1 MADRSPNGGATAVSA
16 DPAIR
21 SGADASSDRARDPAR
36 TAVAAAVALLA
47 TLAGLIVLAWTIL
60 YVTKGRFLKPTFER
74 MASSSA
80 QREIRVSGDFQ
91 FYFDF
96 IDLKFLAEGLTIAN
110 PRWAERPLLFRADR
124 IDARIASIPWLF
136 GTRRVN
142 RLEMVNG
149 DVDLEWDRQGKRNS
163 WTLGDPNARGEP
175 FRLPTIRQARIM
187 GSDVRYRDHVLQ
199 LLADLS
205 IDTVRAI
212 DTRFASDVRFNGTG
226 TMRARPFRVTG
237 SLLSPNATISGGQ
250 NRLVARARSGS
261 DTLDVTGTLPGA
273 TELEGS
279 RLKVAARG
287 ANLADLFA
295 FLGVVIP
302 DTRAYRMTSNLT
314 KRSGDWRFT
323 RLKGGFGDSDLAGSM
338 TISMPD
344 NRLLIEATLASQVV
358 DIIDVGP
365 FVGYDA
371 RLLDAKGAAGAVQIV
386 AGAPRVLPDASLEI
400 DAISRFDAKVDY
412 TVRRVRAESFPI
424 SNIAVT
430 VNLDRSLLKLSPLT
444 FDMAG
449 GKLSSD
455 IAINARRR
463 AVVTDYDIRLAPTP
477 MGTLLARWGAE
488 QSGTSGTLAGRVQL
502 RGEGDSVHDSLAS
515 ADGRIAIIIPRGS
528 FWARNIQL
536 SELDIGTFVQKMF
549 EGELKDP
556 VDINCGL
563 IAFTVR
569 DGIAAAD
576 PILIDTRKNVML
588 GRGGFSF
595 RDESLDLGFRADSK
609 KFSLF
614 AGQSP
619 VGIGGHFAAPAID
632 VISPQ
637 LLSRAGAGI
646 GLALA
651 ATPLA
656 GLLAFVDVGDAKSAA
671 CGPVLKGAT
680 AAAQRTTKGKPR
692 DDVGNGSPKRN

>member
-1 MADRSPNGGATAVSA
+1 MIADVG
-16 DPAIR
+16 
-21 SGADASSDRARDPAR
+21 SGAGAVAATSPRRDPAD
-36 TAVAAAVALLA
+36 TAISSVVAVIA
-47 TLAGLIVLAWTIL
+47 TLVGLLVLAWAIL

-74 MASSSA
+74 IASRNA
-80 QREIRVSGDFQ
+80 EREIKVAGDFQ

-96 IDLKFLAEGLTIAN
+96 IDLKFLAEGLTVAN
-110 PRWAERPLLFRADR
+110 PQWAERPLFFRADR
-124 IDARIASIPWLF
+124 IDARVASIPWLF

-142 RLEMVNG
+142 MLDLTNG
-149 DVDLEWDRQGKRNS
+149 DVDLEWDRNGRSNT
-163 WTLGDPNARGEP
+163 WTFGDPNAPGDP
-175 FRLPTIRQARIM
+175 FELPTIRQARIV

-205 IDTVRAI
+205 IDTVRAA
-212 DTRFASDVRFNGTG
+212 DTRFSSDVRFTGTG

-237 SLLSPNATISGGQ
+237 SLLSPNATISGGR
-250 NRLVARARSGS
+250 NRLVARATSGS
-261 DTLDVTGTLPGA
+261 DTLDVSGTLPGA

-295 FLGVVIP
+295 FLGVVTP
-302 DTRAYRMTSNLT
+302 DTRAYRLTSNLT
-314 KRSGDWRFT
+314 KRGEEWRFT
-323 RLKGGFGDSDLAGSM
+323 RLAGRFGDSDLGGSM
-338 TISMPD
+338 TVSLPS
-344 NRLLIEATLASQVV
+344 NRLLIEADLASRVV

-371 RLLDAKGAAGAVQIV
+371 RLLDAKGAAGAVRIV
-386 AGAPRVLPDASLEI
+386 AGTPRVLPDASLEI
-400 DAISRFDAKVDY
+400 DAISRFDAKVNY
-412 TVRRVRAESFPI
+412 TVRRVRAETFPI

-430 VNLDRSLLKLSPLT
+430 VDLDRSLLKLSPLT

-455 IAINARRR
+455 IAINARSRP
-463 AVVTDYDIRLAPTP
+463 VVTDYDIRLAPTP
-477 MGTLLARWGAE
+477 MGTLLASWGTE
-488 QSGTSGTLAGRVQL
+488 RSGTTGTLGARVQL
-502 RGEGDSVHDSLAS
+502 KGEGDSVRESLAS
-515 ADGRIAIIIPRGS
+515 ADGRIAIIIPRGT

-536 SELDIGTFVQKMF
+536 SELDVGTFVQKMF

-595 RDESLDLGFRADSK
+595 KDESLDIGFRADSK

-619 VGIGGHFAAPAID
+619 VGIGGRFAAPSIN

-637 LLSRAGAGI
+637 LLSRAGAGV
-646 GLALA
+646 GLALV

-656 GLLAFVDVGDAKSAA
+656 GVLAFVDVGNAKSAA
-671 CGPVLKGAT
+671 CGPVLRGAT
-680 AAAQRTTKGKPR
+680 AVAQRTTKGKPR
-692 DDVGNGSPKRN
+692 DDVGKGRATRD